1 MKQNFHRTSSL
12 LEDRSK
18 TLDDRQREIE
28 TLNCLL
34 SRLQI
39 DYEKSKNDLSI
50 AHDELVQRDINNQTL
65 KQHLTEKTNE
75 VKSLFNLSSMI
86 FFVSYRQ

>member
-1 MKQNFHRTSSL
+1 MKQNFNRTSSL

-18 TLDDRQREIE
+18 SLDDRQREIE

-34 SRLQI
+34 SRLQV
-39 DYEKSKNDLSI
+39 DYEKAKNDLSI

-75 VKSLFNLSSMI
+75 VSSTYVSSSNLFD
-86 FFVSYRQ
+86 